1 MEELD
6 THLYSRQI
14 LTYGLDTMDSIIKLK
29 ILIIGLRGLGIE
41 IAKNIILAGPKEVS
55 ISDKNICKINDLGSN
70 FFVDENDVNKKNLE
84 DSCYDKLKLLNPY
97 VEITKYKGKYI
108 EGIKK
113 FNIIIITEIMN
124 IGDLYELNNFCR
136 KNNIKFIYTLN
147 LGLTGYLF
155 NDFGDIHLVYDLNGE
170 KKLSYEIFNIE
181 EKENENKYEI
191 FLNIK
196 NDETF
201 RLKEGD
207 FVIFKKVKGLDFL
220 NDSKKRKITK
230 INENSFEIE
239 KDEKSNGKY
248 LSDGIVEKI
257 KNSKKLKF
265 ESFQNNF
272 IKPNHNFIKIDDT
285 KLKSNILLH
294 CAFVGLHIFYSTN
307 NILPQLNDLEK
318 GKKIVELSKEYYL
331 ILKEKYPDYLTT
343 KKKRI
348 VEFDENY
355 ILNVIRWSKAEI
367 NPLCTF
373 LGGIVS
379 QEALKIKGKYMPIYQ
394 WLRFDFFETINN
406 LPNNI
411 NRNLLNCRYDD
422 QIAIFGQELQE
433 KLKDLNIFMVGA
445 GALGCEYIK
454 NFALMG
460 ISCNKGKITV
470 TDNDNISISNLN
482 RQFLFHQ
489 NDIKE
494 NSFKS
499 FCAKRE
505 ALKINKEMN
514 IQDYQLLIND
524 DTRDIFNDE
533 FIEKQNIL
541 ISAVDNIQARKYI
554 DNLATFFNKIYINAG
569 TEGTKANSDIYY
581 PDKSICLNDLEFME
595 KEVIPQCTL
604 KTSPT
609 KIEHCIEFAKNVFE
623 ELFGLYIKNI
633 ILILENSDQFYNI
646 LYGTNERGE
655 LYHMIEIY
663 RNLLNLLKNPS
674 KYSIIKYALYIFT
687 YYFEYIINKLLK
699 EHSFTNIPFTKKPS
713 SLNLNLS
720 DDNILLFFKSFYY
733 ILSDIINFKEKY
745 DFETVKKVISL
756 EKINIK
762 EEILDNQ
769 IIIKN
774 FKKENFHILNNNKI
788 KERINSL
795 KQIKFDKEDD
805 ENYHIN
811 FILSFSNLRANNFN
825 IEKTDFLNVKEIAG
839 NIIPAIASTTAAIT
853 GISTLQIYTL
863 LQTDDLYSFKNCD
876 LNLATSQFDLYF
888 PEEKRYIGE
897 TINNENIVENKVIP
911 KEFSVWDKIDI
922 KGPNKTIKNIVDYF
936 KDNYNVDIDYINY
949 KNYTLV
955 SLLDDDKDL
964 DKTIES
970 LIEKYVILN
979 RKTKYIKLEISGSL
993 DDIEISTPTIR
1004 YIINND

>member
-1 MEELD
+1 
-6 THLYSRQI
+6 
-14 LTYGLDTMDSIIKLK
+14 
-29 ILIIGLRGLGIE
+29 
-41 IAKNIILAGPKEVS
+41 
-55 ISDKNICKINDLGSN
+55 
-70 FFVDENDVNKKNLE
+70 
-84 DSCYDKLKLLNPY
+84 
-97 VEITKYKGKYI
+97 
-108 EGIKK
+108 
-113 FNIIIITEIMN
+113 
-124 IGDLYELNNFCR
+124 
-136 KNNIKFIYTLN
+136 
-147 LGLTGYLF
+147 
-155 NDFGDIHLVYDLNGE
+155 
-170 KKLSYEIFNIE
+170 
-181 EKENENKYEI
+181 
-191 FLNIK
+191 
-196 NDETF
+196 
-201 RLKEGD
+201 
-207 FVIFKKVKGLDFL
+207 
-220 NDSKKRKITK
+220 
-230 INENSFEIE
+230 
-239 KDEKSNGKY
+239 
-248 LSDGIVEKI
+248 
-257 KNSKKLKF
+257 
-265 ESFQNNF
+265 
-272 IKPNHNFIKIDDT
+272 
-285 KLKSNILLH
+285 
-294 CAFVGLHIFYSTN
+294 
-307 NILPQLNDLEK
+307 
-318 GKKIVELSKEYYL
+318 
-331 ILKEKYPDYLTT
+331 
-343 KKKRI
+343 
-348 VEFDENY
+348 
-355 ILNVIRWSKAEI
+355 
-367 NPLCTF
+367 
-373 LGGIVS
+373 
-379 QEALKIKGKYMPIYQ
+379 MPIYQ

-569 TEGTKANSDIYY
+569 TEGTKANSDIFY

-756 EKINIK
+756 EKIHIK

>member
-979 RKTKYIKLEISGSL
+979 KKTKYIKLEISGSL

>member
-569 TEGTKANSDIYY
+569 TEGTKANSDIFY

-713 SLNLNLS
+713 PLNLNLS

-756 EKINIK
+756 EKIHIK

>member
-70 FFVDENDVNKKNLE
+70 FFVDENDVDKKNLE

>member
-569 TEGTKANSDIYY
+569 TEGTKANSDIFY

>member
-745 DFETVKKVISL
+745 DFETVKKVISF
-756 EKINIK
+756 EKIHIK

-811 FILSFSNLRANNFN
+811 FILSLSNLRANNFN

>member
-569 TEGTKANSDIYY
+569 TEGTKANSDIFY

-756 EKINIK
+756 AKIHIK

>member
-769 IIIKN
+769 IIIKS

-979 RKTKYIKLEISGSL
+979 KKTKYIKLEISGSL